1 MNNCILLQVHG
12 LEVLSTEQVE
22 VQIQAMDPDTL
33 TFNES
38 ILPDTPQDLQPA
50 QTTQQL
56 EVINPE

>member
-1 MNNCILLQVHG
+1 LQVHG